1 MRVSPN
7 LTRRTN
13 MKHTVRYWG
22 CGANAGA
29 YGRYVFDTYDEA
41 IAKYKEL
48 NKNPRIGDI
57 SID

>member
-1 MRVSPN
+1 
-7 LTRRTN
+7 

-48 NKNPRIGDI
+48 NKNPQVGDI